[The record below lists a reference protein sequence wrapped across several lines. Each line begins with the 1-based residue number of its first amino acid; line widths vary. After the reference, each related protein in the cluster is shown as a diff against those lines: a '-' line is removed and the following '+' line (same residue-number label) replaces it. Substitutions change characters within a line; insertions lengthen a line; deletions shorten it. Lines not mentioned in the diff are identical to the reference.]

1 MVLMNVLFGLA
12 VADIQALY
20 KKARVK
26 HLMQQVKAISYM
38 ETMIHFSSVFLSLF
52 PWIWRFLQK
61 NFYCC
66 PKTGR
71 FVSLTTLKKSKMI
84 SVDIEESLRK
94 KLSQQ
99 HKSMTEASEMEQKFN
114 EFTQKL
120 EKMVMEHMAN
130 LTKTSPQKQSKWTK
144 VRESFLEQDET

>member
-1 MVLMNVLFGLA
+1 MNVLFGLA

-20 KKARVK
+20 TKARVK

-52 PWIWRFLQK
+52 PWIWRFLLK

-71 FVSLTTLKKSKMI
+71 FVSLTALKKSKMI
-84 SVDIEESLRK
+84 SVDIEESLRE

-99 HKSMTEASEMEQKFN
+99 DKTMTEASEMEQKFN

-120 EKMVMEHMAN
+120 
-130 LTKTSPQKQSKWTK
+130 
-144 VRESFLEQDET
+144 